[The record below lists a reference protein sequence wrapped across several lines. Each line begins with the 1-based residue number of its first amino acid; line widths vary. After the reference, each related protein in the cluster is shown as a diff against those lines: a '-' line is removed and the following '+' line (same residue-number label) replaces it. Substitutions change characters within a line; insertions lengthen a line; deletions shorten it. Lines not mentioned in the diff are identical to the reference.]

1 MTRQQDH
8 SATATGSTEDYEAVI
23 FDLDGVLLQDAATP
37 ASVYED
43 AADTVIDWFDLDV
56 TDDQRR
62 TLRKYHYDDELA
74 ACCRDIG
81 VDPEAFWGAR
91 ERFASRIGNRRIHD
105 GARRP
110 YPDTDVL
117 AGLAPVL
124 AIVSNNRQAT
134 VTFVAQHLFDGQFAA
149 ATGRDRTIAGYGRK
163 KPNSYYLDQTLA
175 DLGVERALYVG
186 DRESDVVAAHRA
198 GIDSAF
204 LRREHNSATTLEEPP
219 TYDIDSLSAL
229 PAILDGE
236 TETGAV
242 AGLDG
247 EDEVDE

>member
-1 MTRQQDH
+1 MTHPQDH
-8 SATATGSTEDYEAVI
+8 SPSATRGAADYEAVV

-37 ASVYED
+37 ASVYQE
-43 AADTVIDWFDLDV
+43 AADAVVDSFDLPV

-62 TLRKYHYDDELA
+62 TLGKYHFDEDLA
-74 ACCRDIG
+74 ACCRDVG

-91 ERFASRIGNRRIHD
+91 ERFASRIANRRIHE

-117 AGLAPVL
+117 ADLAPAL

-134 VTFVAQHLFDGQFAA
+134 VSFAAEHLFDGQFAV
-149 ATGRDRTIAGYGRK
+149 ATGRDRTLAGYGRK
-163 KPNSYYLDQTLA
+163 KPNSYYLDRTLA
-175 DLGVERALYVG
+175 ELGVEHALYVG
-186 DRESDVVAAHRA
+186 DRGSDVVAAHRA

-204 LRREHNSATTLEEPP
+204 LRREHNSQMTLEDPP
-219 TYDIDSLSAL
+219 TYDIDSLAVL

-236 TETGAV
+236 VRA
-242 AGLDG
+242 DG
-247 EDEVDE
+247 